1 MQFELLERLR
11 MYKRY
16 VCESDKIFLD
26 FNESATLAFAC
37 SNFSHRVTT
46 ALSKQWEKHTL
57 YI

>member
-1 MQFELLERLR
+1 